1 MKNRLLLIAVLLSFP
16 VFSQIGTYK
25 FSQSLNTKFDK
36 LFKENKS
43 ALTVLDKPNYGDV
56 KLTINNHEAYFD
68 SKNIEEFT
76 NDNSGNQLIYCLL
89 INRKTKENVTLKF
102 YYEGQNPTAIF
113 IFKDGSQLHLQNDLK
128 F

>member
-36 LFKENKS
+36 LFQENRS
-43 ALTVLDKPNYGDV
+43 TLTVLDKPNYGDV

-76 NDNSGNQLIYCLL
+76 NSGNQLIYCLL
-89 INRKTKENVTLKF
+89 TNRKTKENVTLKF